1 MIHTCPDKKFSIK
14 EIILMIIVFLIISQL
29 MRHFLANHPDPNEDF
44 ANKKLITIFNIPVCY
59 WNIIHIIVYF
69 ILCIMIDAGL
79 CLDRHLFVFS
89 IGMAWY
95 IIVPM
100 LTLSVEEF
108 HKEKCNISYSNTK
121 IPMLSDFIFNTI
133 GQILYV
139 IFYVIFNRKY

>member
-1 MIHTCPDKKFSIK
+1 MKHTCPDKKFSIK
-14 EIILMIIVFLIISQL
+14 EIILMIIVFLVISQL

-44 ANKKLITIFNIPVCY
+44 ANKTLITIFNIPVCY

-69 ILCIMIDAGL
+69 ILCLMVDARL
-79 CLDRHLFVFS
+79 CLDRHLFIFS
-89 IGMAWY
+89 IGLAWY
-95 IIVPM
+95 LIVPM
-100 LTLSVEEF
+100 LTLPVEGF
-108 HKEKCNISYSNTK
+108 NNKNCNISYSNTK